1 MQEGDRGESDRR
13 EGGRDKGTGD
23 ERSRCNKRKDEWSK
37 SKSNFIRN
45 AACTRTNISIV
56 INCQHVALHGCHL
69 AKSRLPVTP
78 STLKNNHH
86 YYRYTIHVCSIT
98 TQYKRRIIKVK
109 LHILLDITKTVLIQ

>member
-1 MQEGDRGESDRR
+1 MFVCVCVCVCVCVRLCVRAFVRVCVCG
-13 EGGRDKGTGD
+13 
-23 ERSRCNKRKDEWSK
+23 
-37 SKSNFIRN
+37 KSNFIRN

-78 STLKNNHH
+78 SSLKNNHH